1 MTKTKETRADQ
12 VYTYTSSKLKML
24 WDNHDTG
31 YVKGMLATLRRGI
44 GRKPGDL
51 PELWGILFDRI
62 PTELLGK
69 NAISYAEWAVYIAL
83 TLYAM
88 HQQSN
93 DQCMNEKNVSLGMA
107 MAKFAETDEDK
118 QRRVIQS
125 LHLVATARSPYD
137 LAYHFRSVIQILKSK
152 PTGLD
157 YSILAKE
164 LYVVIYNMASGNDS
178 AAVATRWG
186 RDFYRYI
193 YEYGSDK
200 DKGDNNDGQ

>member
-1 MTKTKETRADQ
+1 MTKTKETKADQ
-12 VYTYTSSKLKML
+12 VYKYTSSKLKML
-24 WDNHDTG
+24 WEDSDTG
-31 YVKGMLATLRRGI
+31 YGKGMLATLRRGI

-62 PTELLGK
+62 PPELLGK
-69 NAISYAEWAVYIAL
+69 KSAEWAVYTAL

-93 DQCMNEKNVSLGMA
+93 DQCMNVKNVSLGMA
-107 MAKFAETDEDK
+107 MAQFAETDEDK
-118 QRRVIQS
+118 QRRIIQS

-152 PTGLD
+152 PVGLD

-164 LYVVIYNMASGNDS
+164 LYIMIYNMASGNDF
-178 AAVATRWG
+178 AAVAIRWG

-200 DKGDNNDGQ
+200 DKGDNNNEQ